1 MKVAIVGCGIT
12 GAYLGWQLA
21 EKGNDV
27 TIFEKRDKI
36 GKDVCSGLIS
46 ERLWTFIPKNEK
58 LIKNKVNYC
67 RVNFPNKTITLKF
80 KIPFIVLSHAE
91 MDKYVAELAK
101 KSGANIKLNSDIKE
115 IPEGFDK
122 VIGTGGALDT
132 IRKNLKL
139 KDPKTYTGL
148 LCYVDEKDNSDV
160 VDAWP
165 IGDGFCWRI
174 PRGENIEYG
183 IMANPKQ
190 ARELFNKFAL
200 RQGFKINKLKAAI
213 IPQGLII
220 PKERSVTI
228 CGGDA
233 SGLTKPWSGGG
244 VIWTLTSANIL
255 LNNFP
260 NFLKYRQSL
269 LNFFLPRKIAYTVLT
284 KLVYFAGYNMPWLLP
299 SKRIVD
305 PDFLF

>member
-1 MKVAIVGCGIT
+1 MKVAVVGCGIT
-12 GAYLGWQLA
+12 GAYLGWQLSQ
-21 EKGNDV
+21 KGHNV

-36 GKDVCSGLIS
+36 GKEVCSGLIS
-46 ERLWTFIPKNEK
+46 ERLWNFIPKNEK

-67 RVNFPNKTITLKF
+67 RVNFPNKIITLKF

-91 MDKYVAELAK
+91 MDRYVASLAK
-101 KSGANIKLNSDIKE
+101 KSGADIKLNTTINE
-115 IPEGFDK
+115 IPKEFDK
-122 VIGTGGALDT
+122 VIGTGGALDI

-139 KDPKTYTGL
+139 KEPKNYLGL
-148 LCYVDEKDNSDV
+148 LCYVNKKDYSDV

-165 IGDGFCWRI
+165 MDDGFCWRI

-183 IMANPKQ
+183 IMANPKK
-190 ARELFNKFAL
+190 ARELFDKFAL
-200 RQGFKINKLKAAI
+200 EQSFKIEKLKAAL
-213 IPQGLII
+213 IPQGIII

-244 VIWTLTSANIL
+244 VIWTLTSADIL

-260 NFLKYRQSL
+260 DFLQYRSKLKQ
-269 LNFFLPRKIAYTVLT
+269 FFIPRVFVYKILT
-284 KLVYFAGYNMPWLLP
+284 KLVYFAGNNVPWLLP
-299 SKRIVD
+299 SKRTVD
-305 PDFLF
+305 PDFIF

>member
-1 MKVAIVGCGIT
+1 MKIAVVGCGIT
-12 GAYLGWQLA
+12 GAYLGWKLA
-21 EKGNDV
+21 EKGNSV
-27 TIFEKRDKI
+27 TIFEKRNKI
-36 GKDVCSGLIS
+36 GKEVCSGLIS
-46 ERLWTFIPKNEK
+46 ERLWNFIPKNEK

-67 RVNFPNKTITLKF
+67 RVNFPNTSVTLKF
-80 KIPFIVLSHAE
+80 KIPFVVLSHAE
-91 MDKYVAELAK
+91 MDNYVADLAK
-101 KSGANIKLNSDIKE
+101 KSGANISLNAEIKE
-115 IPEGFDK
+115 IPKEFDK

-139 KDPKTYTGL
+139 KEPKNYLGL
-148 LCYVDEKDNSDV
+148 LCYVNEKDHSDV

-183 IMANPKQ
+183 IMANPKL
-190 ARELFNKFAL
+190 ARMQFDKFA
-200 RQGFKINKLKAAI
+200 QQQNFKIENLKAAL

-220 PKERSVTI
+220 PKNKDVTI

-233 SGLTKPWSGGG
+233 TGLTKPWSGGG

-255 LNNFP
+255 LNAFP
-260 NFLKYRQSL
+260 NFNSYRTNL
-269 LNFFLPRKIAYTVLT
+269 RLFFIPRILTYKLLT
-284 KLVYFAGYNMPWLLP
+284 KLVYFMGYNTPQLLP
-299 SKRIVD
+299 KSRAVD